1 MADNSTFK
9 DWALSQGFVQ
19 KADLDDFRGT
29 TIGIDAEDY
38 LYTLLAEQP
47 TREPLLPA
55 IGGAPFALQQH
66 VDRDLDEMASGMLH
80 FVWSDLEV
88 V

>member
-1 MADNSTFK
+1 MAAMAETHTFK
-9 DWALSQGFVQ
+9 DWALSQGFIQ
-19 KADLDDFRGT
+19 KADLDSLRAT

-55 IGGAPFALQQH
+55 IGGAPFALLQH
-66 VDRDLDEMASGMLH
+66 VDRDLDEMASGMLR
-80 FVWSDLEV
+80 FCIV
-88 V
+88 

>member
-1 MADNSTFK
+1 MAESHPFK

-19 KADLDDFRGT
+19 KADLDALRGT

-38 LYTLLAEQP
+38 LYTLIAEQP

-66 VDRDLDEMASGMLH
+66 VDKDLDEMASGM
-80 FVWSDLEV
+80 SISISCDRK
-88 V
+88 